1 MIPVQ
6 SFGRGCFTLFTLG
19 CLALVA
25 GCSNDRLPTYPVRG
39 RVVFS
44 DGEPVKTGTVEFQ
57 SVEHA
62 LNARGQIARDGTFR
76 LGTYSSTDGAV
87 SGTHR
92 VIVIQ
97 FLAMDSTPEIQ
108 HDHGDPVDLRYASYD
123 SSDLEAEVVTGAN
136 ELELVVERLTDE
148 AALETNPP
156 QNTVSTFLSRRWAC

>member
-1 MIPVQ
+1 
-6 SFGRGCFTLFTLG
+6 
-19 CLALVA
+19 
-25 GCSNDRLPTYPVRG
+25 
-39 RVVFS
+39 
-44 DGEPVKTGTVEFQ
+44 
-57 SVEHA
+57 
-62 LNARGQIARDGTFR
+62 
-76 LGTYSSTDGAV
+76 
-87 SGTHR
+87 

>member
-6 SFGRGCFTLFTLG
+6 IVGRGCFTLVTLG

-76 LGTYSSTDGAV
+76 LGTYTSTDGAV
-87 SGTHR
+87 AGTHR

-97 FLAMDSTPEIQ
+97 FLAMDSTPDVQ

-123 SSDLEAEVVTGAN
+123 SSDLEAEVATGGN
-136 ELELVVERLTDE
+136 ELELVVERLTE
-148 AALETNPP
+148 EVAAGN
-156 QNTVSTFLSRRWAC
+156 